1 MEVGLGLKRVC
12 GIVVGGREDSEGEKV
27 VLSKEPDSA
36 SGEAVEASRD
46 VYFHLS
52 YFKLQKEIHNIGGPV
67 PGLT

>member
-1 MEVGLGLKRVC
+1 MEFGLSLKRVC
-12 GIVVGGREDSEGEKV
+12 GIVVDGCEDCKGEEV

-52 YFKLQKEIHNIGGPV
+52 CFKLQKEIHNIGEPG